1 MVTTPPQPASN
12 ARMMLLSDSVG
23 GADESR
29 NGFGNLMPVNVT
41 EMSGFMGRII
51 GKTERMP
58 TILTD
63 VLGKA
68 APLGQEVDVVA
79 EDHANRGMPDAPGH
93 RRLLQ
98 ERVAAE
104 TRVLLEAVARRDVAR
119 AMAEQA
125 AQVAHL
131 LLERR
136 RRRIRIALRIEQ
148 QRMPALG
155 ANVLVAAIAI
165 GELLV
170 IGLPRK
176 QDRV

>member
-1 MVTTPPQPASN
+1 
-12 ARMMLLSDSVG
+12 
-23 GADESR
+23 
-29 NGFGNLMPVNVT
+29 
-41 EMSGFMGRII
+41 MGRII

-79 EDHANRGMPDAPGH
+79 EDHANRGMPDAPGQ

-98 ERVAAE
+98 ESVAAE
-104 TRVLLEAVARRDVAR
+104 AGVLLEPVARRDVAR

-148 QRMPALG
+148 QWMPALG
-155 ANVLVAAIAI
+155 ADIFVTAVAI

-170 IGLPRK
+170 IVLAEEAGQGVTNASDGTIFREVFGSAPAAPRTTVRLLENVVVDVMAP
-176 QDRV
+176 QETRQFG